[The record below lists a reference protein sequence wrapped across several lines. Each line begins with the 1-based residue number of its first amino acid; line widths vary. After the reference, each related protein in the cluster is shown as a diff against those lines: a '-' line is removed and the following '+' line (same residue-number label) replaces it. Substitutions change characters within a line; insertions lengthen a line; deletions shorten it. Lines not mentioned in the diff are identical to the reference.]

1 MSFSFEFVAS
11 VPDAKKIIEQEHA
24 PHEVKLFIHQ
34 ALRGCKIEGW
44 VHIKANGHL
53 YDGDYQ
59 TSTAVISVTPWEV
72 RKPKVA

>member
-1 MSFSFEFVAS
+1 MSFSFEFVAT

-34 ALRGCKIEGW
+34 ALRGCPIEGW
-44 VHIKANGHL
+44 VQIKANGHL

-59 TSTAVISVTPWEV
+59 TSTATISVTPWEV
-72 RKPKVA
+72 RHPKP

>member
-24 PHEVKLFIHQ
+24 PHEVKLFILQ
-34 ALRGCKIEGW
+34 ALRGCKTEGW
-44 VHIKANGHL
+44 VFVKANGHL

-59 TSTAVISVTPWEV
+59 TSNATISVTPMDV
-72 RKPKVA
+72 RKPKVQ